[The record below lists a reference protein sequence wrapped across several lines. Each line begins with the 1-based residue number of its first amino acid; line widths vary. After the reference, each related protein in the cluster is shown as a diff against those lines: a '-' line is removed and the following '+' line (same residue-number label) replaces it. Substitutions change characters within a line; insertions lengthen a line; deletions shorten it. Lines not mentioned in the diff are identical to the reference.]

1 MFAVSADSGLSH
13 LLGPFPSPRGS
24 QPHCEA
30 PQRARSLGARAHDGT
45 TALVGLRLCDA
56 ASSAV
61 AAGVGVEQG
70 GRVACSGLPSGR
82 CARPGRGSRLPGS
95 RAVYPCSW
103 FSSSFRLMKMAR
115 LLARFLSVGRMA
127 AVLEGQCR
135 QQAEPAFPLLQAT
148 LLAKVV
154 SLPDHLG
161 NRLQQENLAEFLPQN
176 YFLLLGKEVLRVL
189 QGVVDSLRGESPAC
203 GRLRWPPCPPS
214 LPLPPHQMS
223 GSCSLRA
230 GPSAGLLVSRL
241 GQRRPTC
248 EGSPGSWLPW
258 RWHEP

>member
-1 MFAVSADSGLSH
+1 
-13 LLGPFPSPRGS
+13 
-24 QPHCEA
+24 
-30 PQRARSLGARAHDGT
+30 
-45 TALVGLRLCDA
+45 
-56 ASSAV
+56 
-61 AAGVGVEQG
+61 
-70 GRVACSGLPSGR
+70 
-82 CARPGRGSRLPGS
+82 
-95 RAVYPCSW
+95 
-103 FSSSFRLMKMAR
+103 MKMAR